1 MANNT
6 WSGLTLEQDQI
17 WEQLW
22 NEHVPTSGTASTVGG
37 EILRAMS
44 RIIYRFYNDGDMV
57 GVGYGNETCNSSDR
71 YLTDVVPEYKSLDD
85 GYTEYSETAYE
96 KHMLKNHRIVFA
108 YLQENPQLFKEEN
121 TTDSREAC
129 QDDYDRAR
137 YQDDEP
143 ECDYGWEDDEFFE
156 GEEEEDDGERYSLI
170 GVDGNAFAIMGYVI
184 RAMRE
189 TGFSQ
194 DEIKAYREDAE
205 SDDYNHLLCVSA
217 DMIDKCNERC

>member
-17 WEQLW
+17 WENLW
-22 NEHVPTSGTASTVGG
+22 DKYVPVSGTANTIGG

-71 YLTDVVPEYKSLDD
+71 YLTSVVPEYKSLDD
-85 GYTEYSETAYE
+85 GYTEYSEVGYE
-96 KHMLKNHRIVFA
+96 NHMLKNHRIVFA
-108 YLQENPQLFKEEN
+108 YLQKNPQLFKEEN
-121 TTDSREAC
+121 TIDSREAC

-143 ECDYGWEDDEFFE
+143 EYDYDWEDDDTC
-156 GEEEEDDGERYSLI
+156 EEEDNGEHYSLI
-170 GVDGNAFAIMGYVI
+170 GIEGNAFAIIGYVI
-184 RAMRE
+184 KAMRE
-189 TGFSQ
+189 TDFLPKQ
-194 DEIKAYREDAE
+194 IKAYKEDAM
-205 SDDYNHLLCVSA
+205 SGDYNHLLCISA
-217 DMIDKCNERC
+217 DMIDKCNERY